1 VTEVNVRD
9 IIERLRD
16 ATSAAGETITEVPPL
31 RLPDPRPRPW
41 LTPLA
46 AAAAVVLAIAGGV
59 AVYRAGFGEHA
70 APAHGVAALPRF
82 FAHVAGTDVVVR
94 SSDSGREVGRLAAP
108 SGREWYAHVAAAG
121 DNRTFYAATE
131 ARDCRPRLY
140 RFTVGEGGRVTA
152 PQALPYGPPPGVM
165 VTSLAV
171 SGDGST
177 LAYGLQS
184 CDPAAAAG
192 RITVAD
198 TATGRTREW
207 RGDRLVTGLSLSED
221 GRYLAFREAGLLVV
235 VKDGTPR
242 TVVPAPADDPPPQ
255 VDADPDP
262 AETDVTSRPD
272 PAAEDPALPVDADP
286 APAEA
291 EPSPQATPGK
301 PTPSASPE
309 RSSEKSPGKS
319 SETSPK
325 PSARATASPAP
336 SGAPSPVRPGET
348 ETVPEPTPTASVVRP
363 EAPITPDPTD
373 PPVRDSYAGG
383 ADGLPYPA
391 SPAPEPAVTA
401 VAGDV
406 RFVRV
411 PDGRA
416 RVLDTTTE
424 PGDLSRS
431 RAITLTGSWGDV
443 VCGVVISPDGRRL
456 YAGVGFRREAAT
468 AGVAEF
474 DAATGEPVRHL
485 ARGEQGLLCLV
496 DGDGGGTHFLVRRG
510 AEYGVV
516 AGSGGY
522 RTLAAV
528 GDEPRSAAAW

>member
-1 VTEVNVRD
+1 QRGAERAAPPPVALVLRPGLRAAGVVRRVGRDARGGTAGRARGAAPPAAPPAGGARAPLLRRAVGGGDRPGDGREPRDRQVDHPPGARRARPPAAGAGQVTEVNVRD

-221 GRYLAFREAGLLVV
+221 GRDLAFREAGLLVV

-348 ETVPEPTPTASVVRP
+348 ETVPEPTPTA
-363 EAPITPDPTD
+363 
-373 PPVRDSYAGG
+373 
-383 ADGLPYPA
+383 
-391 SPAPEPAVTA
+391 
-401 VAGDV
+401 
-406 RFVRV
+406 
-411 PDGRA
+411 
-416 RVLDTTTE
+416 
-424 PGDLSRS
+424 
-431 RAITLTGSWGDV
+431 
-443 VCGVVISPDGRRL
+443 
-456 YAGVGFRREAAT
+456 
-468 AGVAEF
+468 
-474 DAATGEPVRHL
+474 
-485 ARGEQGLLCLV
+485 
-496 DGDGGGTHFLVRRG
+496 
-510 AEYGVV
+510 
-516 AGSGGY
+516 
-522 RTLAAV
+522 
-528 GDEPRSAAAW
+528 